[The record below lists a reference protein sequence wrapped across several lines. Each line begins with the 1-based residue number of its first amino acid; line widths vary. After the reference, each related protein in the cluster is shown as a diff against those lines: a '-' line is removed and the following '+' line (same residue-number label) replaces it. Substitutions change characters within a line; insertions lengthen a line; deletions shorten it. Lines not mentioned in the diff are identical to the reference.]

1 MMQTLVLTFL
11 ILDVVLI
18 FVVFQ
23 KLKQASP
30 IRGSLAEIIEER
42 KIIKEL
48 AQELKQDASQCL
60 AHNKSTL
67 EQIKLIAAQVE
78 MDLKKNPDTLKEQTQ
93 KAFDELVRQLDA
105 PIHEV
110 IAQKNSLQNIMH
122 KIEADR
128 KTLSIVLAQAE
139 KLKQFFAHNT
149 TYQKLIESID
159 IEKYSDVRRLLAQGM
174 PLERVAENMGLL
186 VDDVRMIRDMTLS

>member
-1 MMQTLVLTFL
+1 MQTLVLTFL